1 VRLAS
6 SAPTRIDLAGGTIDI
21 WPLYLLHPGAQ
32 TLNAAI
38 TLRAHCTITSRADDR
53 LTLVSEDTRDRVE
66 AASPDDLDVDRLP
79 LVARIVRHFGAR
91 GIDVTTRSDSPVGAG
106 LGGSSTLAVAIGAA
120 LAAWTHREIPPEALL
135 TMVMNVEGQVLG
147 VPPGVQDYRPAM
159 YGGILA
165 IELGLDGTPAVPLPV
180 DAHGLTDR
188 LVVAFTGAS
197 RNSGI
202 NNWDV
207 FKGRIDG
214 DRTVTDAF
222 TAICQAAHDMR
233 RAFRHRDWPEIAA
246 ALDREWTA
254 RKRLAPGVTTP
265 AIDDLLA
272 KARAAGA
279 WAGKVCGAGGGGCLF
294 VLTEPTRKA
303 AVAAALTDA
312 GAKVLPVA
320 IDPDGL
326 RIERS

>member
-1 VRLAS
+1 MRLAS

-38 TLRAHCTITSRADDR
+38 TLRAHCTIAPRADDR
-53 LTLVSEDTRDRVE
+53 LTLVSEDTGDRVE
-66 AASPDDLDVDRLP
+66 AAAPEDLDLDRLP
-79 LVARIVRHFGAR
+79 LVARLVRHFGAR
-91 GIDVTTRSDSPVGAG
+91 GVDVTTRSDSPVGAG

-120 LAAWTHREIPPEALL
+120 LAAWTNRTLAPEDLL
-135 TMVMNVEGQVLG
+135 NLVMNVEGQVLG

-165 IELGLDGTPAVPLPV
+165 IELGLDGTPAVPLPI
-180 DAHGLTDR
+180 DAPALSER
-188 LVVAFTGAS
+188 VVVAFTGAS

-207 FKGRIDG
+207 FKRRLDG
-214 DRTVTDAF
+214 DRAVADAF

-233 RAFRHRDWPEIAA
+233 RAFRHRDWSDVGA

-265 AIDDLLA
+265 AIDAMLA

-294 VLTEPTRKA
+294 VLTDPAKKP
-303 AVAAALTDA
+303 AVAAALADA
-312 GAKVLPVA
+312 GARVLPVA

-326 RIERS
+326 RLERS

>member
-1 VRLAS
+1 MRLAS
-6 SAPTRIDLAGGTIDI
+6 SAPARIDLAGGTIDI

-38 TLRAHCTITSRADDR
+38 TVRAHCTITSRADDR
-53 LTLVSEDTRDRVE
+53 VTLVSEDTGERFE
-66 AASPDDLDVDRLP
+66 APSPDDLDLDRLP
-79 LVARIVRHFGAR
+79 LVARLVRHFGAR
-91 GIDVTTRSDSPVGAG
+91 GVNVTTRSDSPVGAG

-120 LAAWTHREIPPEALL
+120 LAAWTNRTVAPEALL
-135 TMVMNVEGQVLG
+135 AMVMNVEGQVLG

-159 YGGILA
+159 YGGVLA
-165 IELGLDGTPAVPLPV
+165 IELGLEGTPAVPLPV
-180 DAHGLTDR
+180 DAHALTER
-188 LVVAFTGAS
+188 VVVAFTGAS

-207 FKGRIDG
+207 FKRRIDG
-214 DRTVTDAF
+214 DPSVIEAF
-222 TAICQAAHDMR
+222 TAIGQAAHDMR
-233 RAFRHRDWPEIAA
+233 RAFRHRDWAEVAA

-265 AIDDLLA
+265 AIDGMLT

-279 WAGKVCGAGGGGCLF
+279 LAGKVCGAGGGGCLF
-294 VLTEPTRKA
+294 VLTDPPRKA
-303 AVAAALTDA
+303 AVAAALADA
-312 GAKVLPVA
+312 GARVLPVA

-326 RIERS
+326 HIERS